1 MENFKQWSD
10 HNSHN
15 TESRPQPLTESTPSP
30 IKSSDFSNLM
40 KWPRVTIPLFNEDDD
55 VFLIWWSNRSSG
67 LPWWLSSKE
76 SACNAAVSG
85 DAGSISGPE
94 RSPGGGHGSPLQC
107 PCLEKPMDRGA
118 WWATVHG
125 VAQSQTQLKQLSTH
139 ACTQLILI
147 AAVLKKWRHRKVN
160 TFIQGSFHR

>member
-1 MENFKQWSD
+1 MGFPHDTVVK
-10 HNSHN
+10 
-15 TESRPQPLTESTPSP
+15 
-30 IKSSDFSNLM
+30 NL
-40 KWPRVTIPLFNEDDD
+40 PP
-55 VFLIWWSNRSSG
+55 
-67 LPWWLSSKE
+67 
-76 SACNAAVSG
+76 NAG
-85 DAGSISGPE
+85 DARNVVSI
-94 RSPGGGHGSPLQC
+94 PGLSNPFQYS
-107 PCLEKPMDRGA
+107 CLEKPMDRGA